1 MTSLHFLDDD
11 DDMTIRRK
19 KEEYVYLRWSPS
31 RCVRKS
37 VLVRWMY
44 RHTVIDVRKSCSFSN
59 ISNDG
64 TSMTGARRP
73 LRIVIADAAVEFLMA
88 APNILASRGACS
100 RSARL
105 GHWLGHRRSV
115 TR

>member
-1 MTSLHFLDDD
+1 MTSLDLLDDY
-11 DDMTIRRK
+11 DDMTIRRE
-19 KEEYVYLRWSPS
+19 KERHVYLCRFVSRW
-31 RCVRKS
+31 VRKG